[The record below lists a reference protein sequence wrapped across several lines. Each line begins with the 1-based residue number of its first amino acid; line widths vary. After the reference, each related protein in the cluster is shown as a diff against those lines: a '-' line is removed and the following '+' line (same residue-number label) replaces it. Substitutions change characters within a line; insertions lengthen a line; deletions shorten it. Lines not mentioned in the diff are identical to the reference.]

1 MSSSK
6 RNIIND
12 FDPGN
17 FLSSFFRVA
26 KDVIFFS
33 RSFYEGMRNE
43 GGMRNPCIFLVG
55 CALIHTLFVGLTLKK
70 GTIIALSLFNGLVMP
85 FVTAWILYVIVTGLF
100 KGSGTYEAAF
110 RVTAYSAATAL
121 ISWVPMGGFILEIY
135 RLYLIAL
142 GLSFTFSLKLSKTL
156 LAVCIT
162 VAIYVFVFSSLNIMS
177 GTPGPDVM
185 P

>member
-6 RNIIND
+6 HNTIND

-17 FLSSFFRVA
+17 FLGSFFHLA

-33 RSFYEGMRNE
+33 RSFYKGMRSE
-43 GGMRNPCIFLVG
+43 GGMRNPCIFLAG
-55 CALIHTLFVGLTLKK
+55 CALVHTLFVGLTLKK
-70 GTIIALSLFNGLVMP
+70 GAIIALSLFNGLVMP

-121 ISWVPMGGFILEIY
+121 FSWVPMGGFILEIY

-142 GLSFTFSLKLSKTL
+142 GLSYTFSLRLSKTL

-177 GTPGPDVM
+177 GTPGPDIM